1 MPGAGLFLWVVIAAL
16 GVFATWAV
24 RRLRF
29 RQARQL
35 PFYRSGELFCLAH
48 RGIHS
53 QAPEN
58 TLPAFREA
66 VEAGVDGIEL
76 DVQETADGVVIVR
89 HDFDLERTT
98 DGAGYVWEHTW
109 DEISRLNAAH
119 RRPEGYPPTAVP
131 RLDEVL
137 ALIPGDML
145 INIEIK
151 SRHWR
156 PTGIETKVVELV
168 REHNLVE
175 RAMISSFNPLVL
187 LKVRRLEPQLAL
199 GLNWWDVDV
208 PWLLRKPRLLSLVR
222 PDCLHP
228 SLAVVT
234 PQVVARAHRRGVRVN
249 VWTVNN
255 RPMIEYL
262 RSIGVD
268 GIITDFPELVA
279 EVNRATDL
287 EALKLVG

>member
-1 MPGAGLFLWVVIAAL
+1 MVIVAL
-16 GVFATWAV
+16 GVFAALAV
-24 RRLRF
+24 RRF
-29 RQARQL
+29 RLWQAREL

-48 RGIHS
+48 RGIPTK
-53 QAPEN
+53 APEN
-58 TLPAFREA
+58 TLPAFTEA
-66 VEAGVDGIEL
+66 IKAGVDGIEL
-76 DVQETADGVVIVR
+76 DVQETSDGVVIVR

-98 DGAGYVWEHTW
+98 DGQGYVWERTW

-119 RRPEGYPPTAVP
+119 RQPEGYPPTPVP

-145 INIEIK
+145 IDIEIK
-151 SRHWR
+151 SWHWR
-156 PTGIETKVVELV
+156 PTGIEAKVVDLV
-168 REHNLVE
+168 RKHNLVE
-175 RAMISSFNPLVL
+175 RTMISSFNPLVL

-208 PWLLRKPRLLSLVR
+208 PWLLRKPRLLGLVR

-228 SLAVVT
+228 SQAVVT
-234 PQVVARAHRRGVRVN
+234 PQVVARAHRRGMRVN

-268 GIITDFPELVA
+268 GIFTDFPELVA
-279 EVNRATDL
+279 EVNRDADL
-287 EALKLVG
+287 EALKLAG

>member
-1 MPGAGLFLWVVIAAL
+1 MWVVIVAL
-16 GVFATWAV
+16 GIFVLWTV
-24 RRLRF
+24 RRMRLW
-29 RQARQL
+29 QAREL

-48 RGIHS
+48 RGIPT

-58 TLPAFREA
+58 TLPAFRAA
-66 VEAGVDGIEL
+66 VTAGVDGIEL
-76 DVQETADGVVIVR
+76 DVQETADGVAIVR

-98 DGAGYVWEHTW
+98 DGEGYVWEHTW

-119 RRPEGYPPTAVP
+119 RRSGGYPPTPVP

-137 ALIPGDML
+137 DLIPGDML

-156 PTGIETKVVELV
+156 PTGIEAKVVDLV
-168 REHNLVE
+168 RKHNLIE
-175 RAMISSFNPLVL
+175 QAMISSFNPMVL
-187 LKVRRLEPQLAL
+187 LKVRRLEPELAL
-199 GLNWWDVDV
+199 ALNWWDEDV
-208 PWLLRKPRLLSLVR
+208 PWLLRQPRLLGLVR

-228 SLAVVT
+228 SLALVT
-234 PQVVARAHRRGVRVN
+234 PQVVDRAHLRGMRVN

-268 GIITDFPELVA
+268 GIFTDFPELVA
-279 EVNRATDL
+279 EVNRAADFK
-287 EALKLVG
+287 ALKLAG

>member
-1 MPGAGLFLWVVIAAL
+1 MWVVIVAL
-16 GVFATWAV
+16 VVFATWAV
-24 RRLRF
+24 RRMRF
-29 RQARQL
+29 WQAREL

-48 RGIHS
+48 RGIPS
-53 QAPEN
+53 LAPEN

-66 VEAGVDGIEL
+66 VVAGVDGIEL
-76 DVQETADGVVIVR
+76 DVLETADGVVIVR

-98 DGAGYVWEHTW
+98 DGEGYVWERSW
-109 DEISRLNAAH
+109 DEISRLNAAY
-119 RRPEGYPPTAVP
+119 RRPEGYPPTPVP

-151 SRHWR
+151 SHHWH
-156 PTGIETKVVELV
+156 PTGIEAKVVELV
-168 REHNLVE
+168 GKQNLVE
-175 RAMISSFNPLVL
+175 RTMISSFNPLVL
-187 LKVRRLEPQLAL
+187 LKVRRLEPRLAL
-199 GLNWWDVDV
+199 ALIWWDEDV
-208 PWLLRKPRLLSLVR
+208 PWLLRRPRLLGLVR

-228 SLAVVT
+228 NMALVT
-234 PQVVARAHRRGVRVN
+234 PEVVNRAHRRGMRVN

-268 GIITDFPELVA
+268 GIFTDFPELVA
-279 EVNRATDL
+279 EVNRAADFK
-287 EALKLVG
+287 ALKLAG

>member
-1 MPGAGLFLWVVIAAL
+1 MWVVIVAL

-29 RQARQL
+29 WQAREL

-48 RGIHS
+48 RGIPS

-66 VEAGVDGIEL
+66 VKAGVDGIEL

-98 DGAGYVWEHTW
+98 DGQGYVWERTW

-119 RRPEGYPPTAVP
+119 RRPESYQPTAVP
-131 RLDEVL
+131 RLDEAL

-156 PTGIETKVVELV
+156 PTGIEAKVVELV
-168 REHNLVE
+168 RKHNLVE
-175 RAMISSFNPLVL
+175 RALISSFNPFVL
-187 LKVRRLEPQLAL
+187 LKVRRLEPRLTL

-208 PWLLRKPRLLSLVR
+208 PWLLRQPRLLGLVR

-228 SLAVVT
+228 SLALVT
-234 PQVVARAHRRGVRVN
+234 PKVVARAHRRGVRVN

-268 GIITDFPELVA
+268 GIFTDFPELVA
-279 EVNRATDL
+279 EVNRAADL
-287 EALKLVG
+287 EEIKLAG